1 MYDIEHITLF
11 QGIRAGNPPND
22 GDRMVKSVL
31 MSIMGRMSAYTGQE
45 ITWDMAMNSKEDTMP
60 ANLSW
65 DMKLPV
71 PELPVPGITKFS

>member
-60 ANLSW
+60 ANLS
-65 DMKLPV
+65 LGHEAARAGV
-71 PELPVPGITKFS
+71 PVPGITKFS